1 MTRYDVNTGCEQ
13 PSMPYEQQS
22 FHPPHPP
29 MPADMRPAK
38 DDLLDRTWFAWL
50 FWPGLVIGVTVIG
63 GWLYRVL

>member
-1 MTRYDVNTGCEQ
+1 MRYED
-13 PSMPYEQQS
+13 QS

-50 FWPGLVIGVTVIG
+50 FWPGVTIAGIGAVTVVG
-63 GWLYRVL
+63 RLLNEVLS